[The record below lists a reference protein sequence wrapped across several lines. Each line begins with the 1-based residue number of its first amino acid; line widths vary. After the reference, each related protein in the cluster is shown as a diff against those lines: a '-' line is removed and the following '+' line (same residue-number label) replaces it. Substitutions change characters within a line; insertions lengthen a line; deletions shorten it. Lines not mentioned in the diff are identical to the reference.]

1 MEELNETNSPK
12 EALSLIT
19 DGEDNHS
26 RYIVRNVKEFLKEQD
41 VQYSA
46 IGITSAVLRNT
57 STISTF
63 SRMSRSDA

>member
-46 IGITSAVLRNT
+46 IGITKFGS
-57 STISTF
+57 
-63 SRMSRSDA
+63 